1 MSTIR
6 MILEALEG
14 EMSNPG
20 EVVIKTKLPRY
31 EVLAAFHIL
40 EELDLVEVV
49 YSKGSHK
56 VYQLTNKGLEVL
68 EALKRGEEVEIT
80 HKTKKEEIQTS
91 ST

>member
-31 EVLAAFHIL
+31 EVLAASIL